1 MPKGPGKKQRFLHA
15 FIPASLASPLL
26 WHPRF
31 SGIPAS
37 LDAGAPLRG
46 VQGAASHAGPRTT
59 VRYDRARVS
68 LDRHATYIVA
78 TLHRW
83 GQPVAR
89 LAVLGAG
96 SPCRRPAGR

>member
-1 MPKGPGKKQRFLHA
+1 MLSKRASGSKDRAKRPRKKA
-15 FIPASLASPLL
+15 AVPARL
-26 WHPRF
+26 HPRF

-78 TLHRW
+78 TFI
-83 GQPVAR
+83 A
-89 LAVLGAG
+89 GA
-96 SPCRRPAGR
+96 SP